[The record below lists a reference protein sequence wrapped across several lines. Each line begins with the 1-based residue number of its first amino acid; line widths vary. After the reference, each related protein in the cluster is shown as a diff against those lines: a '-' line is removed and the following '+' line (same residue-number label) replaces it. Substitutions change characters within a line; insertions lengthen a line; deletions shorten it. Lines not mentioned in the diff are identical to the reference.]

1 MTSLQKGQ
9 SNWEGFHLYISLVH
23 KWAPSIFLAH
33 DIAYS
38 PSLEGSASFPAAT
51 SVLNFLTCFPTAKEE
66 MVGLSLWL
74 TKSLQSPGASCV

>member
-9 SNWEGFHLYISLVH
+9 SNWEGFHLCVSLVH

-38 PSLEGSASFPAAT
+38 PSLEGPASFPAAT